1 MYEIF
6 ISPLIWGLGHA
17 TWDIPIIRE
26 LLDRG
31 HEVTIAGIDLISA
44 FYSWIR
50 KKKLEIFHFLIPK
63 PFPFS
68 IKYAK

>member
-6 ISPLIWGLGHA
+6 ISSLSWRLGHA

-50 KKKLEIFHFLIPK
+50 KKKSEIFEPQANTTIQLEI
-63 PFPFS
+63 
-68 IKYAK
+68 IK